1 MKKIWIGSVCICLT
15 LGLFITKQDVK
26 AIDFSKKESYYI
38 KLCSSS
44 LTSSNKK
51 VCQDFNNYLS
61 KKNSQL
67 KKDIKKQKQDLS
79 NTKDSINEISKKID
93 NLNSQITSKE
103 KEINYLY
110 NSIKKIQKNIAK
122 KEEQMSE
129 RLYIMQSYYNSNT
142 LIDFLL
148 GASNFSD
155 FFSRL
160 NSIND
165 ITAYEKELVDELNTQ
180 KKQLNQQKST
190 LDTAKAALQSQ
201 KSSASALEKKL
212 LAEERNLQNKI
223 SSTQKESNKISAAQ
237 KEIDDELTELIN
249 SLPSGDSGG
258 DAIQGSQGNAEVGY
272 KIAKKALSKIGSPY
286 WWGAPG
292 GGFGDGQ
299 GLDNPNAKYFDCS
312 GLVAW
317 AHRQAGVKIG
327 RTTANAYAYSGK
339 AISASQL
346 QAGDIVAFR
355 RPGSSRYHH
364 IGIYIGNGI
373 VVHAS
378 GEGSTCRG
386 NHASKGHVVKRTSL
400 SSFSYDKTYR
410 RLY

>member
-1 MKKIWIGSVCICLT
+1 MKKIWIGSICLC
-15 LGLFITKQDVK
+15 LAFGLLVGRQDVH

-44 LTSSNKK
+44 LTASNKK

-67 KKDIKKQKQDLS
+67 KKDIKNKQADLKD
-79 NTKDSINEISKKID
+79 TKDDINEISKKID
-93 NLNSQITSKE
+93 NLNSQISSKE
-103 KEINYLY
+103 KEIDYLY
-110 NSIKKIQKNIAK
+110 GSIKKIQKNITN
-122 KEEQMSE
+122 KEKEMGE
-129 RLYIMQSYYNSNT
+129 RLYVMQSYYNSNT
-142 LIDFLL
+142 LIDFLF
-148 GASNFSD
+148 GAADFSD

-165 ITAYEKELVDELNTQ
+165 ITAYEKELVNELNTQ

-201 KSSASALEKKL
+201 KSSATALEKKL

-223 SSTQKESNKISAAQ
+223 SSTQKESKKLSAAQ

-272 KIAKKALSKIGSPY
+272 KVAKKALSKLGSPY

-299 GLDNPNAKYFDCS
+299 GLDNPGARYFDCS

-327 RTTANAYAYSGK
+327 RTTANAYAHSGK
-339 AISASQL
+339 AITASQL
-346 QAGDIVAFR
+346 QAGDVVAFR

-386 NHASKGHVVKRTSL
+386 NHAGQGHVVKRTPL
-400 SSFSYDKTYR
+400 SSFSYNKTYR

>member
-212 LAEERNLQNKI
+212 LTEERNLQNKI
-223 SSTQKESNKISAAQ
+223 NSTQKESNKISAAQ

-339 AISASQL
+339 TISASQL